1 MEKFPGIVRLEFN
14 YSKVLGPRSEAAGVS
29 LALSTHDKYEFINAA
44 YWPEEDYSKVVERGV
59 KEGLREIGI
68 EPDLGIRVKLT
79 SVEYDR
85 VNSSEHAFRMA
96 AKCAVKARAELSSA
110 STPVSKPRNLDKI
123 KPRVRELKAY
133 TLSPD
138 RASVKINQNE
148 NPWDLPEAVK
158 RETLRRM
165 SERAWSRYPDFIPV
179 SLHEKLA
186 AFSGWRADGVVAG
199 NGSNELIQATLMVTV
214 GEGRRVLI
222 SEPTFAL
229 YRQVTT
235 ILGGEV
241 LSVPLNEELQF
252 DVVALREAIGRHEPD
267 VTILCS
273 PNNPTG
279 CRIEHEDLERLLEAT
294 RGIVVVDEAYFD
306 FSGQSVAPLLSRHAN
321 LAVFRTFSKALAMAA
336 LRVGYLLTAPELARE
351 VGKAVLPYNLNAF
364 SQTAAEV
371 AVEMYETELAPTVRR
386 ITAERDRLYEGLKSI
401 NGLAPVRSHA
411 NFMVVRS
418 LIEPKR
424 VFRELLAR
432 DILVRD
438 VSRYPMLSDY
448 FRVSVGTPEENNKL
462 LAALGEIFSE
472 EGGK

>member
-1 MEKFPGIVRLEFN
+1 M
-14 YSKVLGPRSEAAGVS
+14 SEP
-29 LALSTHDKYEFINAA
+29 LSA
-44 YWPEEDYSKVVERGV
+44 
-59 KEGLREIGI
+59 
-68 EPDLGIRVKLT
+68 
-79 SVEYDR
+79 
-85 VNSSEHAFRMA
+85 
-96 AKCAVKARAELSSA
+96 
-110 STPVSKPRNLDKI
+110 I

-148 NPWDLPEAVK
+148 NPWDAPEAVK

-165 SERAWSRYPDFIPV
+165 SARAWSRYPDFIPA

-186 AFSGWRADGVVAG
+186 AFAGWRADGVVAG

-229 YRQVTT
+229 YRQVATV
-235 ILGGEV
+235 LGGEV
-241 LSVPLNEELQF
+241 LSVPLNEELRF
-252 DVVALREAIGRHEPD
+252 DVAALREAIEKDKPD

-279 CRIEHEDLERLLEAT
+279 CRVEQDELESLLAAT
-294 RGIVVVDEAYFD
+294 RGVVVIDEAYFE
-306 FSGQSVAPLLSRHAN
+306 FSGRTVAPLLSRHAN
-321 LAVFRTFSKALAMAA
+321 LAVFRTFSKAMGLAA
-336 LRVGYLLTAPELARE
+336 LRVGYLLAAPELARE

-371 AVEMYETELAPTVRR
+371 AVELYDSELQPTVRR
-386 ITAERDRLYEGLKSI
+386 IVEGRERLYQGLRRVP
-401 NGLAPVRSHA
+401 GLAPVRSHA

-418 LIEPKR
+418 AVEPKR

-438 VSRYPMLSDY
+438 VSGYPMLRDY
-448 FRVSVGTPEENNKL
+448 FRVSVGTPEENDRL
-462 LAALGEIFSE
+462 LAALREIFE
-472 EGGK
+472 KG

>member
-1 MEKFPGIVRLEFN
+1 M
-14 YSKVLGPRSEAAGVS
+14 SEP
-29 LALSTHDKYEFINAA
+29 LS
-44 YWPEEDYSKVVERGV
+44 V
-59 KEGLREIGI
+59 
-68 EPDLGIRVKLT
+68 
-79 SVEYDR
+79 
-85 VNSSEHAFRMA
+85 
-96 AKCAVKARAELSSA
+96 
-110 STPVSKPRNLDKI
+110 I
-123 KPRVRELKAY
+123 KPRVRGLKAY

-148 NPWDLPEAVK
+148 NPWDAPEAVK

-165 SERAWSRYPDFIPV
+165 SARAWSRYPDFIPA

-186 AFSGWRADGVVAG
+186 AFAGWRADGVVAG

-235 ILGGEV
+235 VLGGEA
-241 LSVPLNEELQF
+241 LSVPLNGELQF
-252 DVVALREAIGRHEPD
+252 DVAALREAMEKDEPD

-279 CRIEHEDLERLLEAT
+279 CRVGQGELETLLAAT
-294 RGIVVVDEAYFD
+294 RGVVVIDEAYVE
-306 FSGQSVAPLLSRHAN
+306 FSGRTVAPLLSRHAN
-321 LAVFRTFSKALAMAA
+321 LAVFRTFSKALGLAA
-336 LRVGYLLTAPELARE
+336 LRVGYLLAAPELARE
-351 VGKAVLPYNLNAF
+351 VSKAVLPYNLNAF

-371 AVEMYETELAPTVRR
+371 AVELYDSELQPTVRR
-386 ITAERDRLYEGLKSI
+386 IVEERERLYQGLRRVP
-401 NGLAPVRSHA
+401 GLQPVRSHA

-418 LIEPKR
+418 AVEPKR

-438 VSRYPMLSDY
+438 VSGYPMLKDY
-448 FRVSVGTPEENNKL
+448 FRVSVGTPAENDKL
-462 LAALGEIFSE
+462 LAALGEIFE
-472 EGGK
+472 KG

>member
-1 MEKFPGIVRLEFN
+1 
-14 YSKVLGPRSEAAGVS
+14 
-29 LALSTHDKYEFINAA
+29 
-44 YWPEEDYSKVVERGV
+44 
-59 KEGLREIGI
+59 
-68 EPDLGIRVKLT
+68 
-79 SVEYDR
+79 
-85 VNSSEHAFRMA
+85 
-96 AKCAVKARAELSSA
+96 
-110 STPVSKPRNLDKI
+110 
-123 KPRVRELKAY
+123 
-133 TLSPD
+133 
-138 RASVKINQNE
+138 
-148 NPWDLPEAVK
+148 
-158 RETLRRM
+158 
-165 SERAWSRYPDFIPV
+165 
-179 SLHEKLA
+179 
-186 AFSGWRADGVVAG
+186 
-199 NGSNELIQATLMVTV
+199 MVTV

-252 DVVALREAIGRHEPD
+252 DVTALREAIERHEPD

-279 CRIEHEDLERLLEAT
+279 CRVEHEDLKRLLEAT
-294 RGIVVVDEAYFD
+294 GGIVVVDEAYHD
-306 FSGQSVAPLLSRHAN
+306 FSGQSVAPLLERHAN

-336 LRVGYLLTAPELARE
+336 LRVGYLLAAPELARE

-386 ITAERDRLYEGLKSI
+386 ITAERERLYEGLKSI

-418 LIEPKR
+418 EIEPKR

-438 VSRYPMLSDY
+438 VSGYPMLKDY
-448 FRVSVGTPEENNKL
+448 FRVSVGTPEENDKL
-462 LAALGEIFSE
+462 LAALGKIFSE
-472 EGGK
+472 EGR